1 MTNFLHEHGS
11 ELICIQCIHL
21 QQTFTTGLTS
31 DVTTSVIP
39 TYISYNQSVV
49 LGVTT
54 TSMQPTK
61 ISPAISV
68 FMHYINIIVMVA
80 MHDDKNNAI
89 HDNLMN
95 II

>member
-1 MTNFLHEHGS
+1 M
-11 ELICIQCIHL
+11 
-21 QQTFTTGLTS
+21 
-31 DVTTSVIP
+31 TTSVIP
-39 TYISYNQSVV
+39 TYIISHNQSVV

-68 FMHYINIIVMVA
+68 FMHYNNIIVMVA
-80 MHDDKNNAI
+80 MHDDKNNAM